1 MKEITNLKP
10 PVSLIQ
16 PSHCNRLF
24 KRYDEPKFGKGLV
37 NMQNELVLLHG
48 WGMNQGVWQLI
59 KPELEFLYSANVR
72 SLDLPGF
79 GDNPACPTPYTLHD
93 AAALLSEQLKPDSI
107 LMGWSLGG
115 LFALYIAKHWPEKV
129 SKVILIASTPF
140 FAEADNW
147 PGIKAN
153 VLAQFKEQLVNH
165 REKTI
170 ERFLAIQAMGSESAR
185 DDIKQLKQLLNQYGA
200 PKSEALSA
208 GLDILQN
215 DDLRDLFAHCSVPIK
230 AIFGRLDALV
240 PYKAISKMAALNAD
254 FEYEVLDKASHA
266 PFISHKDEFLS
277 TVKSML

>member
-1 MKEITNLKP
+1 
-10 PVSLIQ
+10 
-16 PSHCNRLF
+16 
-24 KRYDEPKFGKGLV
+24 
-37 NMQNELVLLHG
+37 MQNELVLLHG

-59 KPELEFLYSANVR
+59 QPELEFLYSGGVR

-79 GDNPACPTPYTLHD
+79 GNSITCPSPYTLHD
-93 AAALLSEQLKPDSI
+93 AAALLSEELKPQSI

-115 LFALYIAKHWPEKV
+115 LFALYIAKHWPDKV
-129 SKVILIASTPF
+129 SKIILVASTPF
-140 FAEADNW
+140 FAEQAHW

-153 VLAQFKEQLVNH
+153 VLDQFKEQLVNH

-185 DDIKQLKQLLNQYGA
+185 EDIKQLKQLLNRYGA
-200 PKSEALSA
+200 PNAEALIA

-215 DDLRDLFAHCSVPIK
+215 EDLRDLFTRCPVSVK

-240 PYKAISKMAALNAD
+240 PYRAIAEMLILNPE

-266 PFISHKDEFLS
+266 PFISHKKEFLS
-277 TVKSML
+277 IAKSML